1 MIMEEEKEQ
10 KLEGHTEEAQSE
22 SAENSEVI
30 EKVTEEVVPVEEPP
44 EKKIEV
50 LENELAELK
59 DKYLRLYAEF
69 ENYKKRVQKDKAEL
83 VNYATEEIVTEL
95 LTVVDNLEMA
105 LEHAGDGD
113 NVQPIKEGVELTLR
127 ELKKVLAKQGVK
139 EIEALGKPFD
149 PEFHHAMAQ
158 VERAD
163 VEDKMV
169 VEEFRKGYV
178 MKDKVIRPSL
188 VAVSK
193 KVENT
198 EEVSSSE
205 DKKDEQHS
213 N

>member
-1 MIMEEEKEQ
+1 MEEDKQEA
-10 KLEGHTEEAQSE
+10 LEGQPEDTETSGKSE
-22 SAENSEVI
+22 DNEVSS
-30 EKVTEEVVPVEEPP
+30 EEVVPVEEPL
-44 EKKIEV
+44 EKKIET
-50 LENELAELK
+50 LEMELAEMK

-83 VNYATEEIVTEL
+83 ANYATEEIVTEL

-105 LEHAGDGD
+105 LQHAGDGEE
-113 NVQPIKEGVELTLR
+113 VKGIKEGVEITLR

-158 VERAD
+158 VERDD
-163 VEDKMV
+163 VEDKTV
-169 VEEFRKGYV
+169 VEEFRKGYI

-193 KVENT
+193 RIEKT
-198 EEVSSSE
+198 EEVPSSE
-205 DKKDEQHS
+205 DKEEHF